1 MIGPTRLKAP
11 GSIRNE
17 VRIGPC
23 WVGPAHQAGAKDG
36 IFDYIL

>member
-1 MIGPTRLKAP
+1 MIGLTRLRAP
-11 GSIRNE
+11 IRNE